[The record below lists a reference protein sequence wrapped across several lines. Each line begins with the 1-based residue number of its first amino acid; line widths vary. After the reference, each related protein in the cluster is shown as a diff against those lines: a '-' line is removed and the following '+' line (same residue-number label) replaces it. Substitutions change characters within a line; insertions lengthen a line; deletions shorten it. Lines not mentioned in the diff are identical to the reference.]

1 MRQQLLSKLEAS
13 GTLLLGSALLA
24 HPALAQEFPKKQP
37 IKIIV
42 PYNPGGG
49 TDALARV
56 TAEFLQHRLGQA
68 VIVEN
73 KAGASSTIGADY
85 VAKSQPDGHTLLFV
99 AGGDLTAVPA
109 VRTNLPFKFDQFTF
123 LVRGFTAEPMLLASP
138 KLPVSTVPELVSYM
152 KANPGKVTLGTPGLG
167 HIVHL
172 GMAMLESAAGVKSLV
187 VPYNGSGPVYTE
199 MLAGNIDVT
208 LATPP
213 FPDGLKILGSVG
225 TRRNPMYANAATIE
239 EVGIK
244 NASWD
249 NWFGIVGPPHLPK
262 PIADRLIDE
271 VGAVLKTPEAIAKF
285 RAVAK
290 TPPDSD
296 PLTGEAFKNRVIEE
310 NNRWK
315 SVVARENITIQ

>member
-1 MRQQLLSKLEAS
+1 MRQQPFKKLAAI
-13 GTLLLGSALLA
+13 GTLLFSSALVTY
-24 HPALAQEFPKKQP
+24 PALAQEFPKKQP
-37 IKIIV
+37 IKIVV

-56 TAEFLQHRLGQA
+56 TAEFLQRRLGQT
-68 VIVEN
+68 VVVEN

-85 VAKSQPDGHTLLFV
+85 VAKSQPDGYTLLFV

-109 VRTNLPFKFDQFTF
+109 VRSNLPFKFDAFTF

-138 KLPVSTVPELVSYM
+138 KLPVSTVQELVSYM

-172 GMAMLESAAGVKSLV
+172 GMAMLESSASVKSLV

-199 MLAGNIDVT
+199 MLAGNIDIT

-225 TRRNPMYANAATIE
+225 SRRNPMYANAPTIE
-239 EVGIK
+239 EAGIK

-249 NWFGIVGPPHLPK
+249 NWFGIVGPPNLPK
-262 PIADRLIDE
+262 AIADRLIEE
-271 VGAVLKTPEAIAKF
+271 VGAVLKTPEAVAKF
-285 RAVAK
+285 QAVAK
-290 TPPDSD
+290 TPPDSN
-296 PLTGEAFKNRVIEE
+296 PLTGEAFKKRVMDEY
-310 NNRWK
+310 NRWK
-315 SVVARENITIQ
+315 TVVAREKITVQ